1 VFRPRPGGQSEVLEY
16 RSGKMGVS
24 AVPGSGKTQTLSRLA
39 AQLIEDGAV
48 GPGQEVLVVTFA
60 NSAVQNFDVRIRAF
74 LDEDGF
80 LPIGFRI
87 RTLHGLGHDI
97 LRERPGLV
105 GLADDFQI
113 LDERSADSL
122 LLEAA
127 QTWVR
132 AHPEVAQDYLEPGL
146 EESSYRKAYVDD
158 WPNMVKTVAQAFIK
172 TAKDMQASPAVVRRR
187 LEEAHAPLP
196 LVEMGL
202 EIYSDYQRALSYRG
216 AVDFDDLIRLGLET
230 LKQDDDYLA
239 RLRKRWPYILED
251 EAQDSNLLQQE
262 ILQSLAGE
270 KGNWVRVGDPNQA
283 IYETFT
289 TASPRFL
296 REFIAQISQT
306 PELLYSGRSTSTILD
321 LANAL
326 VRWTRDEHPVLE
338 LRDALADTLIRATP
352 LGDPQPNP
360 PDDPTRVAIMVKGST
375 PEKEVQLVTESIQK
389 WRANP
394 SHTEETLAILA
405 FSNER
410 GTRFIEKFTQL
421 EIPFVEVLRSSQQT
435 RQAAKALSSALHCLA
450 EPTMTLRLEEAYR
463 DWLDFRSLREPENAI
478 ESRPGAQAIHRL
490 SQHETYLW
498 SSTWADLPALAALRA
513 ATPAVFA
520 SLEEFREVARR
531 WQSAVFLPVD
541 QLVLTIAPDLF
552 TTPVD
557 LALAHK
563 IAGVLRSERDLHA
576 NWGLKELAEEMDRV
590 ARNRS
595 KLIGF
600 SDEDSGFDPNNYK
613 GRVVVATIHRA
624 KGLEWDR
631 VYLTSVNNYDFP
643 SALPADQFLSE
654 KWFIRGR
661 LNLEAETIARLRAL
675 LRGDAVGWN
684 IEPGEPTRQAR
695 VDVAAERMRLLYV
708 GITRARKELIITWN
722 TGRQNDTTEAAPLA
736 ALHAFLEERQR
747 EFAG

>member
-1 VFRPRPGGQSEVLEY
+1 
-16 RSGKMGVS
+16 MGVS

-87 RTLHGLGHDI
+87 RTLHGLGNDI
-97 LRERPGLV
+97 LRERPSLA

-113 LDERSADSL
+113 LDERSSDSL

-132 AHPEVAQDYLEPGL
+132 AHPEAAQDYLEPGL
-146 EESSYRKAYVDD
+146 DESSYRKALVDD
-158 WPNMVKTVAQAFIK
+158 WPNMVKSVAQAFIK
-172 TAKDMQASPAVVRRR
+172 TAKDQQASPPVVRRR
-187 LEEAHAPLP
+187 LEQARTSLP
-196 LVEMGL
+196 LIDMGL

-216 AVDFDDLIRLGLET
+216 AVDFDDLIRLALET
-230 LKQDDDYLA
+230 LKQDDDYLV

-262 ILQSLAGE
+262 ILRRLSGDG
-270 KGNWVRVGDPNQA
+270 GNWVRVGDPNQA

-296 REFIAQISQT
+296 REFIANIQQK

-326 VRWTRDEHPVLE
+326 VRWTRDDHPVLE
-338 LRDALADTLIRATP
+338 LRDSLADTLIRATP

-360 PDDPTRVAIMVKGST
+360 PDDPTRVVIVAKGRT
-375 PEKEVQLVTESIQK
+375 PDKELQLVTESIQK
-389 WRANP
+389 WLENP
-394 SHTEETLAILA
+394 SHAEETLAILA

-410 GTRFIEKFTQL
+410 GTRFIERFTQL
-421 EIPFVEVLRSSQQT
+421 GIPFVEVLRSSQQT

-463 DWLDFRSLREPENAI
+463 DWLDFRNTLDPKNRFEV
-478 ESRPGAQAIHRL
+478 RPGMQAIHRL
-490 SQHETYLW
+490 SQPEQYLW
-498 SSTWADLPALAALRA
+498 STNWTELPALAALR
-513 ATPAVFA
+513 TDQPQVFA
-520 SLEEFREVARR
+520 SLGDFREVARR

-541 QLVLTIAPDLF
+541 QLVLTVAPDLF
-552 TTPVD
+552 ISPVD

-563 IAGVLRSERDLHA
+563 IAGVLRSERDLHP

-600 SDEDSGFDPNNYK
+600 SEEDSGFDPQKHK
-613 GRVVVATIHRA
+613 GTVVVSTIHRA

-643 SALPADQFLSE
+643 SAQPQDQFLSE

-661 LNLEAETIARLRAL
+661 LNLEAETIGCLRAL
-675 LRGDAVGWN
+675 LQGDAAGWN
-684 IEPGEPTRQAR
+684 LETGELTRQAR
-695 VDVAAERMRLLYV
+695 VDVSAERLRLLYV

-722 TGRQNDTTEAAPLA
+722 SGRQSDTTEAAPLA